1 MNITM
6 NQLLT
11 LLAFLSLSAGCSTLT
26 EQAVTDAIII
36 RSGTSFGMC
45 VGDKCQKD
53 YVFTGTTVTLTHSG
67 NGRGTPLPPK
77 TCQKSLSSVDW
88 NNLKAAVNL
97 STFSQ
102 QPAVLG
108 CPDCADGGAEYIEL
122 EQGGSKHRV
131 TFPYGQTIPGFEPLV
146 TALRQQ
152 RNQFDACP

>member
-1 MNITM
+1 MNYF
-6 NQLLT
+6 LT
-11 LLAFLSLSAGCSTLT
+11 LLVSLLLSASCSKIT

-45 VGDKCQKD
+45 VGDKCRKD
-53 YVFTGTTVTLTHSG
+53 YVLTGTTVTLTQSG

-77 TCQKSLSSVDW
+77 TCQQSLSSVDW

-97 STFSQ
+97 SAFTQ

-122 EQGGSKHRV
+122 EEGDTKHRV

-152 RNQFDACP
+152 RNQFDGCP